1 MVNKLLNNPP
11 LVRIVIY
18 ILIAIMLLWLWL
30 GERAE
35 AETIVGIGPAFVSG
49 HYSDTLAITINE
61 RFGGRWEIGLMLVGE
76 QTTKHDQF
84 VGNNFAFGARLIV
97 PSPKKRF
104 ELAFGGSVWAEQNT
118 VVSCESRFTLTIGIA
133 WNIRRGPWN
142 LAIDHASTA
151 GVCKPNPG
159 QNILSIRRKFG

>member
-1 MVNKLLNNPP
+1 MNKLLNNPP
-11 LVRIVIY
+11 VIRAIVY
-18 ILIAIMLLWLWL
+18 ILLAVMLLWLWL
-30 GERAE
+30 GEDAE
-35 AETIVGIGPAFVSG
+35 AETIFGIGPAFVSG
-49 HYSDTLAITINE
+49 HYSNTIAITLHE
-61 RFGGRWEIGLMLVGE
+61 RFGGRWEVGLTLVGE
-76 QTTKHDQF
+76 QTTKHSQF
-84 VGNNFAFGARLIV
+84 VGNNFAFGGRLII

-104 ELAFGGSVWAEQNT
+104 ELSFGGAVWAKQN
-118 VVSCESRFTLTIGIA
+118 VIVSCESRFTLTLGIA